1 MNTNLKNGLEKYGFL
16 INDDFLEKIN
26 NRDESYIHNI
36 ISHLPVFIEYEV
48 EGITKSNTIIKYMDL
63 RETGNTKFILDKYIS
78 EGTYNKSFV
87 VKDTNN
93 NNNLFAYRILKAPI
107 KDESDKIENFIEY
120 FIQAFLNVYYE
131 NNKHNRILKLDKI
144 GYSIK
149 NNSISSICD
158 LMNGT
163 LYYILINKTIEHKK
177 KLSILIKVINMVINL
192 LIDLQ
197 KNFNFTHNDLK
208 SDNIFFKFKN
218 NNAEDLYDINNL
230 SFYIGDFDSSILKI
244 DEYYIGNNYYNENYT
259 FNKKKD
265 LFLLINSLFFSFNSD
280 LWKETFFNNFKLVDN
295 VNDNDGTFHSLYSY
309 NDDKIDDM
317 YEPINFKK
325 LFDSY
330 YGNINSIKYK
340 IDYQ

>member
-1 MNTNLKNGLEKYGFL
+1 MNANLKNGLEKYGFI
-16 INDDFLEKIN
+16 INDDFFEKIN
-26 NRDESYIHNI
+26 NRDELYIYNI
-36 ISHLPVFIEYEV
+36 ISNMPVFIEYKI
-48 EGITKSNTIIKYMDL
+48 EGFQKTNTVIKYMDL
-63 RETGNTKFILDKYIS
+63 IKSEDTKFILEKYIS
-78 EGTYNKSFV
+78 EGTFNKSFI

-93 NNNLFAYRILKAPI
+93 NKFFAYRILKVPI
-107 KDESDKIENFIEY
+107 INESEKVENFIEY

-163 LYYILINKTIEHKK
+163 LYYILINNKIEHKT
-177 KLSILIKVINMVINL
+177 KLSILIKVINIIIKL

-218 NNAEDLYDINNL
+218 DKLEDLFDVNNL
-230 SFYIGDFDSSILKI
+230 SFFIGDFDSSILKI
-244 DEYYIGNNYYNENYT
+244 DKYYIGNNYYNENYK

-280 LWKETFFNNFKLVDN
+280 IWKETFFNNFKLVDN
-295 VNDNDGTFHSLYSY
+295 IVNNDDTFHSLYSY

-317 YEPINFKK
+317 YDPINFRK

-330 YGNINSIKYK
+330 YGNIYSKKYK
-340 IDYQ
+340 IDYL

>member
-1 MNTNLKNGLEKYGFL
+1 MNTNLKNGLEKYGFI
-16 INDDFLEKIN
+16 INDDFLKKIN
-26 NRDESYIHNI
+26 NRDELYIYNI
-36 ISHLPVFIEYEV
+36 ISNMPVFIEYKI
-48 EGITKSNTIIKYMDL
+48 EGFKKINTVIKYMDL
-63 RETGNTKFILDKYIS
+63 IKSEDTKFILEKYIS
-78 EGTYNKSFV
+78 EGTFNKSFI
-87 VKDTNN
+87 VKDINN
-93 NNNLFAYRILKAPI
+93 NKLFAYRILKEPI
-107 KDESDKIENFIEY
+107 INESDKVENFIEY

-149 NNSISSICD
+149 NNSISSIND

-163 LYYILINKTIEHKK
+163 LYYILINNKIEHKK
-177 KLSILIKVINMVINL
+177 KLSILVKVINIIIKL

-218 NNAEDLYDINNL
+218 DNLEDLYDVNNL
-230 SFYIGDFDSSILKI
+230 SFFIGDFDSSILKI

-295 VNDNDGTFHSLYSY
+295 IESNDGTFHSLYSY

-317 YEPINFKK
+317 YDPINFRN
-325 LFDSY
+325 LFDSC
-330 YGNINSIKYK
+330 YGNIYSTKYK

>member
-1 MNTNLKNGLEKYGFL
+1 MNTNLKNGLEKYGFI
-16 INDDFLEKIN
+16 INDDFFEKIN
-26 NRDESYIHNI
+26 NRDELYIYNI
-36 ISHLPVFIEYEV
+36 ISNIPVFIEYKI
-48 EGITKSNTIIKYMDL
+48 EGFQKTNTVIKYMDL
-63 RETGNTKFILDKYIS
+63 RKSEDTKFILEKYIS
-78 EGTYNKSFV
+78 EGTFNKSFI

-93 NNNLFAYRILKAPI
+93 NKFFAYRILKAPI
-107 KDESDKIENFIEY
+107 INESDKVENFIEY

-163 LYYILINKTIEHKK
+163 LYYILINNKIEHKT
-177 KLSILIKVINMVINL
+177 KLSILVKVINIIIKL

-218 NNAEDLYDINNL
+218 DKLEDLFDVNNL
-230 SFYIGDFDSSILKI
+230 SFFVGDFDSSILKI
-244 DEYYIGNNYYNENYT
+244 DKYYIGNNYYNENYT

-295 VNDNDGTFHSLYSY
+295 IVNNDDTFHSLYSY

-317 YEPINFKK
+317 YDPINFRK

-330 YGNINSIKYK
+330 YGNIYSTKYK

>member
-1 MNTNLKNGLEKYGFL
+1 MNTNLKNGLEKYGFI
-16 INDDFLEKIN
+16 INDDFLKKIN
-26 NRDESYIHNI
+26 NRDELYIYNI
-36 ISHLPVFIEYEV
+36 ISNMPVFIEYKI
-48 EGITKSNTIIKYMDL
+48 EGFKKINTVIKYMDL
-63 RETGNTKFILDKYIS
+63 IKSEDTKFILEKYIS
-78 EGTYNKSFV
+78 EGTFNKSFI
-87 VKDTNN
+87 VKDINN
-93 NNNLFAYRILKAPI
+93 NKLFAYRILKEPI
-107 KDESDKIENFIEY
+107 INESDKVENFIEY

-149 NNSISSICD
+149 NNSISSIND

-163 LYYILINKTIEHKK
+163 LYYILINNKIEHKI
-177 KLSILIKVINMVINL
+177 KLSILVKVINIIIKL

-218 NNAEDLYDINNL
+218 DNLEDLYDVNNL
-230 SFYIGDFDSSILKI
+230 SFFIGDFDSSILKI

-280 LWKETFFNNFKLVDN
+280 IWKETFFNNFKLVDN
-295 VNDNDGTFHSLYSY
+295 IVDNDGTFHSLYSY

-317 YEPINFKK
+317 YDPINFRK

-330 YGNINSIKYK
+330 YGNIYSTKYK